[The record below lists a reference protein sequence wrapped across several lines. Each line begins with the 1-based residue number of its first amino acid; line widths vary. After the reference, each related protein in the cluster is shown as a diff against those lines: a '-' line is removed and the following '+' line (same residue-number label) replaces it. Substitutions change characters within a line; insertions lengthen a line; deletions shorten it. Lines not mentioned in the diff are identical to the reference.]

1 MLGTIIVGVILV
13 IIVALIVRSMVH
25 DKKTVNRSHVVAT
38 AVNAKATA
46 IKKGGNGWSEIL
58 IKTKTLLFL
67 VSSKEGCRI
76 TKQRLMLLDV
86 ILEEDC
92 SAVKRFITRQ

>member
-38 AVNAKATA
+38 AVNAKVTA
-46 IKKGGNGWSEIL
+46 IK
-58 IKTKTLLFL
+58 
-67 VSSKEGCRI
+67 R
-76 TKQRLMLLDV
+76 R
-86 ILEEDC
+86 
-92 SAVKRFITRQ
+92 

>member
-25 DKKTVNRSHVVAT
+25 DKKNGKSFTCGGDCGKCKVLPL
-38 AVNAKATA
+38 
-46 IKKGGNGWSEIL
+46 KGGNGWSEIL

-67 VSSKEGCRI
+67 VSSSRVAG
-76 TKQRLMLLDV
+76 
-86 ILEEDC
+86 
-92 SAVKRFITRQ
+92 

>member
-25 DKKTVNRSHVVAT
+25 DKKNGKSITCGGECGRRREKQRSLPL
-38 AVNAKATA
+38 
-46 IKKGGNGWSEIL
+46 KGGNGWSEIL

-67 VSSKEGCRI
+67 VSSSRVAG
-76 TKQRLMLLDV
+76 
-86 ILEEDC
+86 
-92 SAVKRFITRQ
+92 

>member
-25 DKKTVNRSHVVAT
+25 DKKNGKSGRLR
-38 AVNAKATA
+38 KMQRPLPL
-46 IKKGGNGWSEIL
+46 KGGNGWSEIL

-67 VSSKEGCRI
+67 VSSSRVAG
-76 TKQRLMLLDV
+76 
-86 ILEEDC
+86 
-92 SAVKRFITRQ
+92 

>member
-46 IKKGGNGWSEIL
+46 IK
-58 IKTKTLLFL
+58 
-67 VSSKEGCRI
+67 R
-76 TKQRLMLLDV
+76 R
-86 ILEEDC
+86 
-92 SAVKRFITRQ
+92 

>member
-25 DKKTVNRSHVVAT
+25 DKKNGKSFTCGAT

-46 IKKGGNGWSEIL
+46 IK
-58 IKTKTLLFL
+58 
-67 VSSKEGCRI
+67 R
-76 TKQRLMLLDV
+76 R
-86 ILEEDC
+86 
-92 SAVKRFITRQ
+92 